1 MIAYLDAGL
10 TTVIIRA
17 IVAGFVTIG
26 FLFRN
31 TIVRVVKA
39 VFKKNKS

>member
-17 IVAGFVTIG
+17 VVAGFITLG

-31 TIVRVVKA
+31 TIVRAFKA
-39 VFKKNKS
+39 IFKKG

>member
-1 MIAYLDAGL
+1 MLTYLDAGL

-17 IVAGFVTIG
+17 IVAGFVTLG

-31 TIVRVVKA
+31 TIVRAFKA
-39 VFKKNKS
+39 IFKRG

>member
-1 MIAYLDAGL
+1 MFAYLDAGL

-17 IVAGFVTIG
+17 VVAGFVTLG

-31 TIVRVVKA
+31 MIVRAFKA
-39 VFKKNKS
+39 IFKRG